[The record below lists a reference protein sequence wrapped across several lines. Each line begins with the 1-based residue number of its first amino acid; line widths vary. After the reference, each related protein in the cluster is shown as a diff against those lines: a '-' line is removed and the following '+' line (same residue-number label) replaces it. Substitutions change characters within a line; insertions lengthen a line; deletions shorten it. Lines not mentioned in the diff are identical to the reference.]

1 MLALGGDNLGS
12 YGALSL
18 MMGTF
23 SLGIKGIQSA
33 VEGGKRLRENLERK
47 LNPEQENLSKNV
59 DKLNGFVAN
68 VADAFN
74 LSSENAMRGE
84 TIIQAPTIN
93 NYYSDNGGGK
103 EQSRDETFGSSFAML
118 DMQEYAIK
126 FGRARKS

>member
-1 MLALGGDNLGS
+1 
-12 YGALSL
+12 
-18 MMGTF
+18 MGTF
-23 SLGIKGIQSA
+23 SLGLKGIQSA

-74 LSSENAMRGE
+74 LSSENAMKSA
-84 TIIQAPTIN
+84 TVVQSSTIN
-93 NYYSDNGGGK
+93 NYYNNGGGGGK